1 MLLRALVEAEI
12 DGVAVANQLTA
23 LKETID
29 SLAKVNWA
37 LNDYAVA
44 QEEEGWMLDG
54 WIYLFSPYTSCSHS
68 TFF

>member
-29 SLAKVNWA
+29 SLTKVNWA
-37 LNDYAVA
+37 LNDYTVA

-54 WIYLFSPYTSCSHS
+54 
-68 TFF
+68 